1 MVLKGEAFEVNLTRN
16 VKGTP
21 KVYMPLQPTSA
32 CIIDLG
38 KSRSQDFYSGSCQ
51 AFQQIKWLIDTGT
64 VRLRLEILQVKLNLD
79 LELEILQ

>member
-1 MVLKGEAFEVNLTRN
+1 VIREKGNVVLKGEAFEVNLTRN

-38 KSRSQDFYSGSCQ
+38 KSRSLLFRFLSGFST
-51 AFQQIKWLIDTGT
+51 D
-64 VRLRLEILQVKLNLD
+64 
-79 LELEILQ
+79 